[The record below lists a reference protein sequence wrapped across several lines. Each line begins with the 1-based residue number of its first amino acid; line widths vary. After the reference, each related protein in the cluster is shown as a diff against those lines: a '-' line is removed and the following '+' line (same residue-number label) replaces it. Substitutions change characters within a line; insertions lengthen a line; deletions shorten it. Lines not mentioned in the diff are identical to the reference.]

1 MKAYVVKAKAKL
13 GKLPSKEICRDLLY
27 EDSLERK
34 LDIIRA
40 NKSEIPN
47 IYSKK
52 DVEIFLSNSL
62 YDDLNSF
69 LKFLKEEEKFL
80 YKIYF
85 KIRTTI
91 NSINCSGNFK

>member
-40 NKSEIPN
+40 KR
-47 IYSKK
+47 IY
-52 DVEIFLSNSL
+52 
-62 YDDLNSF
+62 
-69 LKFLKEEEKFL
+69 
-80 YKIYF
+80 
-85 KIRTTI
+85 
-91 NSINCSGNFK
+91 

>member
-69 LKFLKEEEKFL
+69 LKFLN
-80 YKIYF
+80 KIYF

-91 NSINCSGNFK
+91 NSINCSGDFK